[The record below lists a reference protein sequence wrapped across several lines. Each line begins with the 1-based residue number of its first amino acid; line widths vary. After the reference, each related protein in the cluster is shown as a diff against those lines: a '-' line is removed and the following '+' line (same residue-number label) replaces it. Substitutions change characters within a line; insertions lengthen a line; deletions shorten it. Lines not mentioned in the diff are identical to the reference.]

1 MTSVNHLGH
10 PIDEVYR
17 PYIPQTLEELLACF
31 PAGSASGDCV
41 WRGQANL
48 SWAPF
53 PTLYRRIRGS
63 GYSDMQINEG
73 LVRHVE
79 SRTIEEARAN
89 GPLRCGGSVLE
100 FMARMQ
106 HFGGA
111 TRLLDVTSSSD
122 VALYFASSRHDE
134 VAGIVYSYRVNPDM
148 RVSIGEQPDGRE
160 PDWYELTDRCRGG
173 RPLLV
178 KPRGYEPRIVVQHG
192 AFIMTSLD
200 GSLAEPNLFT
210 CQTVDSEVRQIW
222 ILPKLKPFVRRYL
235 ATRGITEESLF
246 PSGIEELSKARSTS
260 VPIRL

>member
-1 MTSVNHLGH
+1 MASVNHLGH
-10 PIDEVYR
+10 PIDEVYQ
-17 PYIPQTLEELLACF
+17 PYVPKTLEELLDRF
-31 PAGSASGDCV
+31 PTGSTADDCM

-48 SWAPF
+48 YWTPF

-79 SRTIEEARAN
+79 SGIVEEARAN

-106 HFGGA
+106 HYGGA
-111 TRLLDVTSSSD
+111 TRLLDVTSSLD
-122 VALYFASSRHDE
+122 VALYFASSGHDE
-134 VAGIVYSYRVNPDM
+134 VAGVVYSYRVNPDM
-148 RVSIGEQPDGRE
+148 RVSIGEQPDGQE

-178 KPRGYEPRIVVQHG
+178 KPQSYEPRIVVQHG

-200 GSLAEPNLFT
+200 GSLADPNLFM
-210 CQTVDSEVRQIW
+210 CQTVDSEVRPIW
-222 ILPKLKPFVRRYL
+222 IPPKLKPSVRRYL
-235 ATRGITEESLF
+235 AAKGTTEESLF
-246 PSGIEELSKARSTS
+246 PSGIEGFSKARSAN
-260 VPIRL
+260 VPVRL

>member
-1 MTSVNHLGH
+1 MASVNHLGH
-10 PIDEVYR
+10 PIDEVYQ
-17 PYIPQTLEELLACF
+17 PYVPKTLEELLDRF
-31 PAGSASGDCV
+31 PTGSTADDCM

-48 SWAPF
+48 YWTPF

-79 SRTIEEARAN
+79 SGIVEEARAN

-106 HFGGA
+106 HYGGA

-122 VALYFASSRHDE
+122 VALYFASSKYDE

-160 PDWYELTDRCRGG
+160 PVWYELTDRCRGG

-246 PSGIEELSKARSTS
+246 PSGIEGFSKARSAN
-260 VPIRL
+260 VPVRL